1 MEESLCWKCQN
12 SCSDCSW
19 SKSFEPVEGWTAE
32 RRMIKNSPHESF
44 ESYFV
49 RECPEFKQKHFIKV
63 KGNVDMDFYYNF
75 KKFKNSLTEKEQQI
89 LMLYFTKRV
98 VDSAKELNMN
108 LRTFFRKI
116 AKLRTEL
123 KNMEILSNLWR

>member
-1 MEESLCWKCQN
+1 MEESLCWECQN
-12 SCSDCSW
+12 SCSGCSW
-19 SKSFEPVEGWTAE
+19 SKSFKPVEGWTAE
-32 RRMIKNSPHESF
+32 RRMIKNSPYESF

-75 KKFKNSLTEKEQQI
+75 KKFKILLTEKEQKI
-89 LMLYFTKRV
+89 LMLYFIKSTI
-98 VDSAKELNMN
+98 DAAKELNMN

-116 AKLRTEL
+116 AKLRTKL

>member
-1 MEESLCWKCQN
+1 MEESLCWKCQK
-12 SCSDCSW
+12 SCSGCSW
-19 SKSFEPVEGWTAE
+19 SKSFKPVEGWTAE
-32 RRMIKNSPHESF
+32 RRMIKNSPYESF

-75 KKFKNSLTEKEQQI
+75 KKFKNSLTEIEQQI

-123 KNMEILSNLWR
+123 RNMEILSNLWR